1 MSTYMN
7 KCQELDGWQVI
18 LGDRHW
24 VLRSIG
30 RRPQRPNDYLT
41 AGLGHNSAGCAVCTA
56 IDREGLVERL
66 AEEPWENQ
74 RDDTQ
79 WTRRWADAGELW
91 HIRFRELART
101 AIGFLSDE
109 PLG

>member
-1 MSTYMN
+1 MN
-7 KCQELDGWQVI
+7 ECPEFGSWQDG
-18 LGDRHW
+18 GNGRFW

-109 PLG
+109 PLA